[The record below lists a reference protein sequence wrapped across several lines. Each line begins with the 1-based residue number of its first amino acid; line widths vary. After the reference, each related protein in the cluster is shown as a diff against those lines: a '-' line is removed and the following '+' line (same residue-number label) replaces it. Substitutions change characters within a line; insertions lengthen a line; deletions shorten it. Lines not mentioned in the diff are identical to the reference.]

1 MSHTP
6 RNRRTR
12 KLWSITLTLAM
23 VAAFLPLG
31 FNAQAAG
38 NKALQLNG
46 TSQYA
51 TVGTRHQ
58 SLRFR
63 QFTLETWF
71 KWTGGG
77 RPGAT
82 PGPSGVDD
90 VSR

>member
-1 MSHTP
+1 
-6 RNRRTR
+6 
-12 KLWSITLTLAM
+12 M

-31 FNAQAAG
+31 FSAQAAG

-51 TVGTRHQ
+51 TVGTNTP
-58 SLRFR
+58 LRFT

-77 RPGAT
+77 DFGAT
-82 PGPSGVDD
+82 REPTASTT
-90 VSR
+90 SSL

>member
-6 RNRRTR
+6 RHRRTR
-12 KLWSITLTLAM
+12 RIWSITLTMAM

-31 FNAQAAG
+31 FSAQAVG

-51 TVGTRHQ
+51 TVGNATQ
-58 SLRFR
+58 LCASS

-77 RPGAT
+77 TRRTRDRAGST
-82 PGPSGVDD
+82 TS
-90 VSR
+90 SR